1 MSKQP
6 ITAGYMTVTC
16 IDNSDVEEYLNIG
29 QSYTLATYNSDHHL
43 VWLDYMDDPFSADRF
58 EEYSRYQR
66 SRLHD

>member
-6 ITAGYMTVTC
+6 IAAGYMTVTC
-16 IDNSDVEEYLNIG
+16 IDNSGVEEYLNID
-29 QSYTLATYNSDHHL
+29 QSYTLASYNSDHNL

-58 EEYSRYQR
+58 AEYSRYQR